1 MLKAKDIMTQDVI
14 TIRGSATAAEAI
26 SIMKEKGLRALIV
39 ERRTVDDPYGIVTET
54 DIIYKIA
61 AFGKDPKTVRVFE
74 IMNKPC
80 ITVSP
85 DLGVEYVARLFANTR
100 IRRAP
105 VIEKELLGVISVSDL
120 LVKGNFTEQTQ
131 RLFIEDELEAAREDA
146 RAICDEKGNTSR
158 ECAAAWDV
166 VEELLAE
173 TADRRVQKQEV
184 AAGVGAP
191 GTSSTSGIESP
202 EDEAL
207 TSFCSLNPDDPAC
220 RVYED

>member
-1 MLKAKDIMTQDVI
+1 MLKAKDIMTSDVV
-14 TIRGSATAAEAI
+14 TIRGSATVAEAI
-26 SIMKEKGLRALIV
+26 QVMKDKGLRSLIV

-54 DIIYKIA
+54 DIIYKVA
-61 AFGKDPKTVRVFE
+61 AFGSDPKTVRVFE

-85 DLGVEYVARLFANTR
+85 DLGVEYVARLFANTC

-105 VIEKELLGVISVSDL
+105 VIEKDLLGIISVSDL
-120 LVKGNFTEQTQ
+120 LVKGNFVEQPK
-131 RLFIEDELEAAREDA
+131 RMFIEDELEAAREDA
-146 RAICDEKGNTSR
+146 RAICDEKGDTSR
-158 ECAAAWDV
+158 ECAAAWDA

-173 TADRRVQKQEV
+173 TAHRRVQKQAVSVE
-184 AAGVGAP
+184 AS
-191 GTSSTSGIESP
+191 TSSTSGIESP